1 MKRRTLLK
9 TVVGTVPA
17 LAIPGLLTARD
28 FFYPSPAG
36 EKIAAGPFAPTWNS
50 LQNYKVPDW
59 FRDAKFGMWA
69 HWGPQCQPEHGDW
82 YARSMYIED
91 SDDYKFHLKEY
102 GHPSEFGFKDIIN
115 QWKAENF
122 QPEQLIGLYKRAG
135 AKYFMALAN
144 HHDNFD
150 TYNSKYQPWNAVKM
164 GPKKDLMAGWAK
176 AAKSQGLRF
185 AVSVHAAHAWMFY
198 EKAQNSDQRDA
209 YKGIPYDGR
218 IKKEA
223 GKNKWWEGFDPQDL
237 YAQNHL
243 PSTGGDQQNIFFTQ
257 WDWSHHATV
266 PDKKYCENFF
276 NRTLDLIDS
285 YEPDLVYF
293 DDTVLPLYPVSDA
306 GLRIAAHLYN
316 KSAGKNNGTNEAVIT
331 GKILDKTQRQCMVWD
346 IERGQSNE
354 IEPLPWQTDT
364 CLGNWH
370 YDKSVFNNHGYKT
383 ARTVVHT
390 LADVVSKN
398 GNLMLN
404 VPVRGDGTIDAD
416 EQAIVEAIARWMED
430 NSESVFG
437 TRPWKIFGEGPAME
451 ASAPLKEQGF
461 NEGQGKPF
469 TGEDIRFTTKGN
481 VLYAIALGQPVAN
494 KVIIKSLAAGSKLY
508 PGNVTSV
515 RLCGSNESLD
525 FKRHE
530 KGLEVNLPMGVS
542 DKYAY
547 SLKIESV

>member
-1 MKRRTLLK
+1 MI
-9 TVVGTVPA
+9 GTVPA
-17 LAIPGLLTARD
+17 LAIPGMLTARH
-28 FFYPSPAG
+28 FYYPRLTG
-36 EKIAAGPFAPTWNS
+36 EKIAAGPFAPTWES

-91 SDDYKFHLKEY
+91 SDDYKFHLQQY
-102 GHPSEFGFKDIIN
+102 GHPSEFGFKDVIN
-115 QWKAENF
+115 QWRAENF
-122 QPEQLIGLYKRAG
+122 QPEQLISLYKRAG

-198 EKAQNSDQRDA
+198 EKAQKADQKGA

-223 GKNKWWEGFDPQDL
+223 GKNKWWDGFDPQDL
-237 YAQNHL
+237 YAQNHR
-243 PSTGGDQQNIFFTQ
+243 PSVGGDQQDIFFTQ

-276 NRTLDLIDS
+276 NRTIDLIDS

-316 KSAGKNNGTNEAVIT
+316 KSAVVNNGITGAVIT
-331 GKILDKTQRQCMVWD
+331 GKILNKTQRQCMVWD

-370 YDKSVFNNHGYKT
+370 YDKSVFDNHGYKT
-383 ARTVVHT
+383 ARTIVHT

-404 VPVRGDGTIDAD
+404 VPVRGDGTIDTD
-416 EQAIVEAIARWMED
+416 EQATVEAIALWMKD
-430 NSESVFG
+430 NSESIFG

-451 ASAPLKEQGF
+451 TSAPLKEQGF

-469 TGEDIRFTTKGN
+469 TGEDIRFTTKAN
-481 VLYAIALGQPVAN
+481 FLYAIALGQPSAN
-494 KVIIKSLAAGSKLY
+494 KVIIKSLATGSKLY

-515 RLCGSNESLD
+515 HLCGSNEPLD

-530 KGLEVNLPMGVS
+530 QGLEVNLPMGVS
-542 DKYAY
+542 DKFAY
-547 SLKIESV
+547 SLKIETV